1 MASKLIHKL
10 FKTRKQAMT
19 QKNNE
24 GTNLHADDQEM
35 VEVREEEHN
44 IAEDVEQVEH
54 PDPNESLNAQIAE
67 LKDKYLRLVA
77 EFDNFRKRTARERIE
92 LEQVASK
99 EVMLA
104 LLPVLDD
111 FERARKIAD
120 EEASPEP
127 FSEGIRLV
135 YNKLTQTLK
144 SKGLQAME
152 TDGANF
158 NEEMHEAITEL
169 DLGGANTGKIIDTIE
184 RGYTI
189 NEQIIKYAKVVV
201 GK

>member
-1 MASKLIHKL
+1 
-10 FKTRKQAMT
+10 MT
-19 QKNNE
+19 QKKNE

-77 EFDNFRKRTARERIE
+77 EFDNFRKRNARERIE
-92 LEQVASK
+92 LEQVASR

-120 EEASPEP
+120 EEASQEP

-169 DLGGANTGKIIDTIE
+169 DLGEANTGKIIDTIE
-184 RGYTI
+184 RGYTL